1 MTENGASPAAAAVSG
16 RPVIP
21 TSAIVLLILLALDW
35 GLLWPVMK
43 FAVGEMPYM
52 TFRMVSAMGSSI
64 VIFMVLAAFGR
75 PLRPSRAEILPLIV
89 ASLFNVTGWLG
100 FSGWGLTLLSAGRA
114 TVVAYTMPVWAFL
127 AAMVILNERGSLRHA
142 LGVICGLGAVAI
154 LVSADLE
161 NMSDAPLG
169 VLAML
174 GAAITWGIGA
184 VLQRRMSWT
193 SPMTTITAWQLF
205 IGGIPLTIL
214 SLVFEPNGVALASTH
229 GWIATAFVILI
240 GTALGLNIWF
250 KILQLVPTN
259 VASLGVL
266 PVPLI
271 GVFAAAIALG
281 EPTGWSELTALALV
295 TAALATVMP
304 MPRLSMPK
312 LWGRS
317 S

>member
-1 MTENGASPAAAAVSG
+1 
-16 RPVIP
+16 
-21 TSAIVLLILLALDW
+21 
-35 GLLWPVMK
+35 MK
-43 FAVGEMPYM
+43 FAVGEMPFM

-64 VIFMVLAAFGR
+64 VIFMVLIAFSR
-75 PLRPSRAEILPLIV
+75 PLRLSRAEILPLIV

-127 AAMVILNERGSLRHA
+127 AAIVILNERGSLRHA
-142 LGVICGLGAVAI
+142 FGVICGLGAVAI
-154 LVSADLE
+154 LVSADFV
-161 NMSDAPLG
+161 NMSNAPLG

-174 GAAITWGIGA
+174 GAAVTWGIGA
-184 VLQRRMSWT
+184 VLQRRIPWT
-193 SPMTTITAWQLF
+193 SPMTTITAWQLL
-205 IGGIPLTIL
+205 IGGVPLTIL
-214 SLVFEPNGVALASTH
+214 SLVFEPNGVTLATTH

-250 KILQLVPTN
+250 EILQLVPAN

-271 GVFAAAIALG
+271 GVFAAAVILG
-281 EPTGWSELTALALV
+281 EPTGWPELTALALV

-304 MPRLSMPK
+304 MPHLSMPK
-312 LWGRS
+312 FWGKS